1 MTRCLRLPHGLHRKF
16 RVFLWVPLLVLT
28 AIAAE
33 TKRSFDLPAGRAAQT
48 LKQFAAQAGRE
59 IVFST
64 EVIGDVRTP
73 AVRGE
78 LTPNDAL
85 LALLAGTGLIAGQD
99 SRTGAIAVRKEAD
112 PNAVRAAPLESR
124 DRPATATGR
133 DSETVE
139 LSPFVVNTAR
149 DRGYVAENTLAGS
162 RLNTKL
168 RDTPGSISVF
178 TREFLDELGI
188 NDIRQLVEYSVN
200 SEVDVGTGAGGP
212 NQNTY
217 IDASNLNVNVRTR
230 GISAS
235 QGLDYFTSIAP
246 ADSYRVG
253 RYDDSRGP
261 NSILFG
267 ISNAGGIINQS
278 SKLAATHR
286 DSSTVRYTMGSWD
299 SSRIELEANRVLRPD
314 RLAFNLAAVQQE
326 NGGWRNFDF
335 KDKKRL
341 FGAVVFRPVSQL
353 TVNVTAETGR
363 DINAIIR
370 TLTDTE
376 EVLAWYDNRAAPGVN
391 AVTFPPHQCR
401 AHRRANRARCH
412 RPQWRQRRSESSP
425 DLR

>member
-235 QGLDYFTSIAP
+235 Q
-246 ADSYRVG
+246 
-253 RYDDSRGP
+253 
-261 NSILFG
+261 
-267 ISNAGGIINQS
+267 
-278 SKLAATHR
+278 
-286 DSSTVRYTMGSWD
+286 
-299 SSRIELEANRVLRPD
+299 
-314 RLAFNLAAVQQE
+314 
-326 NGGWRNFDF
+326 
-335 KDKKRL
+335 
-341 FGAVVFRPVSQL
+341 
-353 TVNVTAETGR
+353 
-363 DINAIIR
+363 
-370 TLTDTE
+370 
-376 EVLAWYDNRAAPGVN
+376 
-391 AVTFPPHQCR
+391 
-401 AHRRANRARCH
+401 
-412 RPQWRQRRSESSP
+412 
-425 DLR
+425 